1 MDTQKP
7 PQKNLL
13 VGLLGGQQ
21 AQCLGESKQTGQ
33 HIAVG
38 LEQSW
43 GLASLLAD
51 RFLKSFL
58 SCLMSSEPN

>member
-1 MDTQKP
+1 MDAQKP

-13 VGLLGGQQ
+13 ACQ
-21 AQCLGESKQTGQ
+21 AKCLGETEQTGQ

-38 LEQSW
+38 LEESW
-43 GLASLLAD
+43 GLASPLAD